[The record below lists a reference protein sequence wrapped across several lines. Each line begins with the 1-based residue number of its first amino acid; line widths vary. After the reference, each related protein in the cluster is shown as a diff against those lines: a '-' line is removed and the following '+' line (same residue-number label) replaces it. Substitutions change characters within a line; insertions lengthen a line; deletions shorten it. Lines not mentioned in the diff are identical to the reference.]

1 MLVNHSLWYKLNGSK
16 NAAKLKKVLSKE
28 ISKTF
33 LTIFC
38 PTFEKRDEESKQIT
52 FTVVWNSLEMVAM
65 WKISFYVKHFHIF
78 ALHLEKIRGEQ
89 PLKPET
95 SNLRF
100 SKWLFWKPEH
110 EKQTLWKFLITINY
124 TWIIKAW

>member
-1 MLVNHSLWYKLNGSK
+1 MLVNHSLWYKTERIEK
-16 NAAKLKKVLSKE
+16 CYKIKKGFVKGNFQ
-28 ISKTF
+28 KTTF

-38 PTFEKRDEESKQIT
+38 PTLEKRDEESKKIT
-52 FTVVWNSLEMVAM
+52 LTVVWNSLEMVAM

-89 PLKPET
+89 RLKPET

-100 SKWLFWKPEH
+100 SK
-110 EKQTLWKFLITINY
+110 
-124 TWIIKAW
+124 